1 MDFIF
6 PLSLLTWRCPYACF
20 LQFACCMKNLSQTA
34 DLPKLLSIKEG
45 DHTAFLG
52 LYNTLHIKIFR
63 FFLKRVSL
71 HDTAKDLTQ
80 QCFIRLWQ
88 FRQTLSEE
96 HSLEKQVFIIA
107 RNLLINHIK
116 KEATHNRLKLIHSQS
131 LGKDIIQ
138 PSHAVR
144 FEVSNE
150 VSAAIETLPPVRKKI
165 IMLKAFHGCSNKEI
179 ASQMSISIKTVED
192 HVSKAFRHIRQVGVE
207 KFHPQQG

>member
-1 MDFIF
+1 
-6 PLSLLTWRCPYACF
+6 
-20 LQFACCMKNLSQTA
+20 MKNLLQTA
-34 DLPKLLSIKEG
+34 DLPKLISIKEG
-45 DHTAFLG
+45 DHAAFLDV
-52 LYNTLHIKIFR
+52 YNTLHVKIFR

-88 FRQTLSEE
+88 FRQTLSEAYP
-96 HSLEKQVFIIA
+96 LEKQIFIIA

-116 KEATHNRLKLIHSQS
+116 KEATHNRLKLRHSQI
-131 LGKDIIQ
+131 LEKDAIQ
-138 PSHAVR
+138 PSSMSH

-150 VSAAIETLPPVRKKI
+150 VSAAIETLSPVRKKI

-192 HVSKAFRHIRQVGVE
+192 HVSKAFRHIRQVGPTLLLI
-207 KFHPQQG
+207 FLCGNL